1 MHFTN
6 FVRFCAVAI
15 CLHKINRFY
24 ETNQLDHLT
33 LHPQPELNTTKLNSI
48 QLLQNNTQIMM
59 DENNKCNDI
68 DEKMEEKKIK
78 VDKILLYFYV
88 LP

>member
-24 ETNQLDHLT
+24 ETNRLDHLT
-33 LHPQPELNTTKLNSI
+33 LQPQPELNTTKLNSI

-59 DENNKCNDI
+59 NENNKFYDI

-78 VDKILLYFYV
+78 VEKILLYFYV

>member
-6 FVRFCAVAI
+6 FIRFCAVAI

-24 ETNQLDHLT
+24 ETNQLNHLT
-33 LHPQPELNTTKLNSI
+33 LQPQPEFNVTKLNSV
-48 QLLQNNTQIMM
+48 QLLQNNTQIMKN
-59 DENNKCNDI
+59 ENDKFYDI
-68 DEKMEEKKIK
+68 NEKTEEKTAK
-78 VDKILLYFYV
+78 VEKILLYFYV